1 MSKGHYQ
8 RYFKLQID
16 TLMAEKYGVLRHTSE
31 GDEVKQERL
40 DSMSEA
46 RWNQELRGFVNAQYV
61 DLEDTADF
69 YYSMDQSGKF
79 EIRRFM
85 AKDTLAPLQRWE
97 EMKVDGVTQLIT
109 WETQK
114 RSVLM
119 DRRVEMTYQPLKGY
133 RVRMQEDAVFPLC
146 SSVLRAA
153 APLRPI
159 KHRLASDFMQIL
171 HSCRLADQ
179 CAQQPQT

>member
-1 MSKGHYQ
+1 MRNYIIIGLFSLATACTTSPEENEVSKSHYQ

-61 DLEDTADF
+61 DLKDTAVF

-79 EIRRFM
+79 EIRRFT

-133 RVRMQEDAVFPLC
+133 RVRMQEDA
-146 SSVLRAA
+146 AWA
-153 APLRPI
+153 APRDYEI
-159 KHRLASDFMQIL
+159 FAEFVK
-171 HSCRLADQ
+171 
-179 CAQQPQT
+179 